1 MIEEEKKYTLLD
13 ERDSEDEF
21 EYLGYPEDEED
32 TQ

>member
-21 EYLGYPEDEED
+21 EDLGYLEEEEV
-32 TQ
+32 T